1 MHEPMRIEVPDGR
14 RAAQLRRHLQRFD
27 LETFVH
33 EDGKCEVLVQLVEA
47 NPERRVVAALNA
59 IDDWLVGSDVPAV
72 RVHVDGTAYTLH
84 STPPGP

>member
-1 MHEPMRIEVPDGR
+1 MHEPMRIEVPDGT

-27 LETFVH
+27 LETLVH

-59 IDDWLVGSDVPAV
+59 IDDWLVVSDVPSI

-84 STPPGP
+84 SKPQS